1 MHSMDIQ
8 ALLCDNTYPVM
19 HDAFKL
25 LDALTVPKPSER
37 LENLEDLLQASILL
51 SHVKETGLLDVRE
64 QNACLKHISHVV
76 STPRS
81 TLTSCAST
89 AANDNTTSNL
99 EHFFADTSCEQSHT
113 SCPHN
118 RYLQAHTELGDCSA
132 GLAPAGAGSSVVDVH
147 DDVCVRLFPRR
158 KAGSAEPESHKR
170 DPVKLSFDMLASL
183 FGLPQ
188 SLAAKSIG
196 VSLTSLKQVSR
207 KLGLARWP
215 YRRASKSHALH
226 KISHKTSRTSNPQ
239 RHALSL
245 AGSEESVVTQ
255 SYIFAPGVM

>member
-1 MHSMDIQ
+1 MDIQ
-8 ALLCDNTYPVM
+8 ALLCDSSLPVM

-51 SHVKETGLLDVRE
+51 SHVKETGLLDMRE
-64 QNACLKHISHVV
+64 QNACRKHISHVV
-76 STPRS
+76 SAPRS
-81 TLTSCAST
+81 TLASCAST
-89 AANDNTTSNL
+89 AGNNKTNL

-113 SCPHN
+113 SCPHS
-118 RYLQAHTELGDCSA
+118 RHLQAHADMGDCSA

-170 DPVKLSFDMLASL
+170 DPVKLSFDMLAPM

-196 VSLTSLKQVSR
+196 VSLTALKQVSR

-226 KISHKTSRTSNPQ
+226 KISHKTSRASNPQ
-239 RHALSL
+239 RHALSSS
-245 AGSEESVVTQ
+245 GSAESIVTQ
-255 SYIFAPGVM
+255 TYIFAPGVM